1 MSVFAG
7 TRSINGVQVT
17 VDGRPLDQAIQ
28 VRTYGSGFF
37 EWSYEGDGPM
47 QVALAILI
55 EYYGNQQQALS
66 MAEMFMKAI
75 VANFDNDWE
84 LTSEDI
90 RSALLQLNPMP
101 TSVSVP

>member
-1 MSVFAG
+1 
-7 TRSINGVQVT
+7 
-17 VDGRPLDQAIQ
+17 L
-28 VRTYGSGFF
+28 
-37 EWSYEGDGPM
+37 
-47 QVALAILI
+47 ALAILI

>member
-1 MSVFAG
+1 
-7 TRSINGVQVT
+7 
-17 VDGRPLDQAIQ
+17 
-28 VRTYGSGFF
+28 
-37 EWSYEGDGPM
+37 
-47 QVALAILI
+47 
-55 EYYGNQQQALS
+55 